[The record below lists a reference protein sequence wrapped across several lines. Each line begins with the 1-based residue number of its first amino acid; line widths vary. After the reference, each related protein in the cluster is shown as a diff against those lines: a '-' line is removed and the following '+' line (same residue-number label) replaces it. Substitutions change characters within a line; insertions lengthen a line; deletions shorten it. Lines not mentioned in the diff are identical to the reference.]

1 MKLETGDA
9 VKATSL
15 MGECWQHSERGEY
28 LGRTGTVTRVSD
40 KDGLVGVEF
49 EPYLGYDTEVIF
61 REIELDKLSELD

>member
-1 MKLETGDA
+1 MKLETGDV

-49 EPYLGYDTEVIF
+49 EPFGHDTEVVF
-61 REIELDKLSELD
+61 KEIELDELSELG